1 LLRLPL
7 WESSARVYLGRVHVE
22 PDRVE
27 LQERLAA
34 ARAEVEANL
43 ERLTQSCSRMAA
55 TRIEVAEARSERELL
70 HRSAFARLQARLDSM
85 PVIEQA
91 KGVLM
96 AQAACQPDE
105 AFDILRRASQRSN
118 VKVRD
123 LASEIVRRAAGGRHQ
138 PTREG
143 GPRSSTPSE
152 DHGSS
157 TTAPERG
164 SYTGT

>member
-1 LLRLPL
+1 
-7 WESSARVYLGRVHVE
+7 VDVE

-43 ERLTQSCSRMAA
+43 ERLTESRSRMAA

-70 HRSAFARLQARLDSM
+70 HKSAFARLQARLDSM

-91 KGVLM
+91 KGILM

-123 LASEIVRRAAGGRHQ
+123 LASEIVRRAAEGRHQ
-138 PTREG
+138 TRGWE
-143 GPRSSTPSE
+143 PPSSTPSE
-152 DHGSS
+152 DQGSS
-157 TTAPERG
+157 TTEPERG
-164 SYTGT
+164 SRTGT